1 MSSRRRRFEDAFN
14 VFTGRNVSITSQR
27 LEEMEIELESLAL
40 AYDGIRTK
48 GPGIMI
54 PEPTGAGWGARFGE
68 SIDNVGREF
77 ASTREPV
84 GVRVTSHVATD
95 IFDNWFTVTD
105 VKGDKG
111 DKDLNSK
118 VQAVME
124 AFKVRQQ
131 LIRACDFER
140 TYGTSVIVF
149 GYDDEPD
156 ALMLKEPLPDDRAAL
171 NIMQLYAYS
180 KPRLT
185 QIFKVTETTD
195 PRLGLPKAYEI
206 NQNLAQSIIYNWTRV
221 EHCATRL
228 RDHPFF
234 GESSLDPIWDDMTV
248 YRNVRWGVGQ
258 TMFRVGG
265 GVPVI
270 KLKGTPAQ
278 VTAWQSEG
286 RFKNLHQRTYMVL
299 GLEESFEFKGAQG
312 SALNPT
318 PYVEASIES
327 ISIGSNIPKVQLR
340 GAQAGSLS
348 GSETNLKEY
357 FGFISSLQ
365 TLWNPTVKNILHRFM
380 ETGQIETTAEDVV
393 ITWNPS
399 FKMSEIDLAR
409 ISLQNAMANKNM
421 LSYMTIDEVRARDK
435 LDPMED
441 EQGKVCPGL
450 LELQAKLMRP
460 QTRGLSTVREL
471 TGDEVVNAPK
481 FVKVMLEDKII
492 ALQPRVISGEVNR
505 EKALELVRGYIIE
518 YQMLTERA
526 AIDIMTE
533 KTGKTIQRLPEES
546 KAFYET
552 QSDYYMKYFEKL
564 LDDWLKVGGY
574 V

>member
-1 MSSRRRRFEDAFN
+1 MSSRRKRFDDAFN
-14 VFTGRNVSITSQR
+14 VLTGRNVSITPQR
-27 LEEMEIELESLAL
+27 LEAMEIELASLAT
-40 AYDGIRTK
+40 AYDAIRTK

-68 SIDNVGREF
+68 MIDDVGREF

-95 IFDNWFTVTD
+95 IFDNWFTVKD
-105 VKGDKG
+105 VKGDAG
-111 DKDLNSK
+111 DKDLDSK

-124 AFKVRQQ
+124 EFRVKQQ

-149 GYDDEPD
+149 GYDDEED
-156 ALMLKEPLPDDRAAL
+156 ATSLRNPLPENRASL

-185 QIFKVTETTD
+185 EIFKVIDTTD
-195 PRLGLPKAYEI
+195 PRLGLPKAYSV
-206 NQNLAQSIIYNWTRV
+206 NQNLTSNIIYNWTRV

-270 KLKGTPAQ
+270 KLKGTPAE
-278 VTAWQSEG
+278 VAAWVAEG

-312 SALNPT
+312 AALNPT
-318 PYVEASIES
+318 PYIEASIES
-327 ISIGSNIPKVQLR
+327 VSIGSNIPKVQLR

-357 FGFISSLQ
+357 YGFISSLQ
-365 TLWNPTVKNILHRFM
+365 TLWNPTVKNTIHRFM
-380 ETGQIETTAEDVV
+380 ETGQIETTAEDFV
-393 ITWNPS
+393 ITWKPS
-399 FKMSEIDLAR
+399 FKMSEIDIAR
-409 ISLQNAMANKNM
+409 IEFQNTLANKNR

-435 LDPMED
+435 LLPMED
-441 EQGKVCPGL
+441 GKGEVCPGL
-450 LELQAKLMRP
+450 LELQARLMRP
-460 QTRGLSTVREL
+460 EMSSQTRLES

-505 EKALELVRGYIIE
+505 EKALEIVKGYILE
-518 YQMLTERA
+518 YQQMTERA

-533 KTGKTIQRLPEES
+533 KTGKPISRLPEES
-546 KAFYET
+546 KAFYEA
-552 QSDYYMKYFEKL
+552 QSDYYMKYFIKL
-564 LDDWLKVGGY
+564 LDDWLKVGGH